1 MVVGA
6 GFEPAN
12 RLPEQIYSL
21 RALAACISHR
31 SVDWRG
37 GGKGRDRSL
46 PSENCPPA
54 GKFSVERGRVA
65 GTAGRTYPHA
75 MHSEAT
81 KAVLEA
87 EGLGKSYGTSRILQ
101 GMNLRLE
108 EGERVAVM
116 GPSGSG
122 KSTLLTCLAGL
133 EEPDEG
139 EVRFLGRSLRRM
151 GADAVSELRRG
162 RITSI
167 FQFFHL
173 LPTLTA
179 EENVAFPLMLAGTGV
194 KEKEARTAA
203 LLEEVG
209 LAERRGADPSDLS
222 GGELQRLAIARALI
236 TEPALLLADEPTGSL
251 DASNSERILGLLREL
266 TERHGT
272 ALLMVTHD
280 PEAAGSCDRILHIR
294 DGRLSGDPVSASA

>member
-1 MVVGA
+1 MQN
-6 GFEPAN
+6 E
-12 RLPEQIYSL
+12 E
-21 RALAACISHR
+21 AAT
-31 SVDWRG
+31 V
-37 GGKGRDRSL
+37 L
-46 PSENCPPA
+46 VAEN
-54 GKFSVERGRVA
+54 
-65 GTAGRTYPHA
+65 
-75 MHSEAT
+75 
-81 KAVLEA
+81 
-87 EGLGKSYGTSRILQ
+87 LGKSYGPNRIL
-101 GMNLRLE
+101 GGVNLRLKR
-108 EGERVAVM
+108 GERVAVM

-139 EVRFLGRSLRRM
+139 DVTFLGRSLRRM
-151 GADAVSELRRG
+151 GADAISELRRG

-179 EENVAFPLMLAGTGV
+179 EENVAFPLMLTGV
-194 KEKEARTAA
+194 ARREKESRTVAM
-203 LLEEVG
+203 LGEVG
-209 LAERRGADPSDLS
+209 LTERRAADPAELS

-251 DASNSERILGLLREL
+251 DASNSERILALLRQL

-280 PEAAGSCDRILHIR
+280 PEAAASCDRILHIR
-294 DGRLSGDPVSASA
+294 DGRLSDAAAPVSV

>member
-1 MVVGA
+1 M
-6 GFEPAN
+6 N
-12 RLPEQIYSL
+12 
-21 RALAACISHR
+21 
-31 SVDWRG
+31 
-37 GGKGRDRSL
+37 
-46 PSENCPPA
+46 SEIA
-54 GKFSVERGRVA
+54 E
-65 GTAGRTYPHA
+65 
-75 MHSEAT
+75 
-81 KAVLEA
+81 AVLEA

-101 GMNLRLE
+101 GVDLRLKK
-108 EGERVAVM
+108 GERVAVM

-179 EENVAFPLMLAGTGV
+179 EENVAFPLLLAGTSW
-194 KEKEARTAA
+194 KEKDARTAA

-209 LAERRGADPSDLS
+209 LMERQGADPADLS

-251 DASNSERILGLLREL
+251 DASNSERILRLLRDL
-266 TERHGT
+266 TQRHGT

-294 DGRLSGDPVSASA
+294 DGRLRADPVPASA

>member
-1 MVVGA
+1 
-6 GFEPAN
+6 
-12 RLPEQIYSL
+12 
-21 RALAACISHR
+21 
-31 SVDWRG
+31 
-37 GGKGRDRSL
+37 
-46 PSENCPPA
+46 
-54 GKFSVERGRVA
+54 
-65 GTAGRTYPHA
+65 

-87 EGLGKSYGTSRILQ
+87 EGLGKSYGTSRILRKVD
-101 GMNLRLE
+101 LRLGK
-108 EGERVAVM
+108 GERVAVM

-179 EENVAFPLMLAGTGV
+179 EENVAFPLMLAGTGG
-194 KEKEARTAA
+194 KEKDARTAA

-294 DGRLSGDPVSASA
+294 DGRLSGDPVPASA